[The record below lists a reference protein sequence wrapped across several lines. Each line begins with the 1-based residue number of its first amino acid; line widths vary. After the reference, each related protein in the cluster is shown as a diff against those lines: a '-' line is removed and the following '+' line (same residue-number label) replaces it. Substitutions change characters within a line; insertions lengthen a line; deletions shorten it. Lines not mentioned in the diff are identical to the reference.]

1 MSIEKCRKWLGLIL
15 ALICMAYV
23 SALAERDSTSDPVL
37 RFYCEKART
46 TCADRNPIEQGLFF
60 SFTTTTYI
68 KKLDRRGE
76 VTGIDTATADLF
88 FSHGNLDSQKTAALP
103 TGAFSPPEFAY
114 PNVFTSDYQFNLFPN
129 DTGGAYLAI
138 GFDSD
143 SADDP
148 RPVGLAIIDRYDYS
162 LHRLYLFYPHQEN
175 FKRFSRI
182 FHFIEHDEYIF
193 PDSISEV
200 AVKMGIFSSDH
211 YQREI
216 VISNIKILR

>member
-1 MSIEKCRKWLGLIL
+1 MSIEKCRQWLGLIL
-15 ALICMAYV
+15 ALICIAYV
-23 SALAERDSTSDPVL
+23 SVLAERDSTSDPVL
-37 RFYCEKART
+37 RFYCEKARS
-46 TCADRNPIEQGLFF
+46 TCSDRNPIEQGLSF
-60 SFTTTTYI
+60 SFTTATYI

-76 VTGIDTATADLF
+76 VTAVDTATADLF
-88 FSHGNLDSQKTAALP
+88 FSNGKLDSQRTAGLS

-114 PNVFTSDYQFNLFPN
+114 PNVFASDYRFNLFPN

-148 RPVGLAIIDRYDYS
+148 RPVGLAIINRYDYS
-162 LHRLYLFYPHQEN
+162 LHRLYLFYPHREG

-182 FHFIEHDEYIF
+182 LHFIERDGYVF

-200 AVKMGIFSSDH
+200 AVKAGIFSSDH
-211 YQREI
+211 YRREI
-216 VISNIKILR
+216 VISNIRVRN